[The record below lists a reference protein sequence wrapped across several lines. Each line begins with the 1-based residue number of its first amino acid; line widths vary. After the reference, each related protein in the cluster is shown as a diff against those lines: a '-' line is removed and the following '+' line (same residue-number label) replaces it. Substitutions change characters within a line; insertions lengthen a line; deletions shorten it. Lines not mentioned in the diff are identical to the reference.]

1 MKEWIYFLSNANK
14 IKERVEK
21 KGFLWMEH
29 KKGRETPGFLLYE
42 KKTILV
48 GPAITKC

>member
-1 MKEWIYFLSNANK
+1 MQNK
-14 IKERVEK
+14 IKKRVEK
-21 KGFLWMEH
+21 RGFLWMEH